1 MARTYRLTHDTLLT
15 VLDFDPE
22 TGIFVWKVAR
32 SNRVKIGSRA
42 GVLHQASGG
51 RYISIDN
58 EKFMAHRLAF
68 FFVNKRWPDTDVRP
82 NDGDYDNCAIAN
94 LTEVSRVELAH
105 KREGVVGNNTS
116 GFAGVSKT
124 NKGKWQAS
132 ITWNYKQISLGANF
146 ETAEA
151 ASEVRVEAERRLAL
165 TKTEAEQDR
174 VLEELRVWKG
184 QRTAWRFL
192 HDAHEVHLWRSFEDF
207 CRDVTDVP
215 VMRYAMIA
223 EDVAKPI
230 GPGNFRWAFPE
241 GIKRRTDSN
250 DARRANRHHERN
262 KELKKLFGIDF
273 AIYQQMLVAQNGV
286 CAICEKEETKL
297 ANGTLRVLSVDHNHT
312 TGAVRG
318 LLCSSCNLVVG
329 YACEDTSVLR
339 NAIAYLQHHGAPSNV
354 VSFEPA
360 VVGGALSPGASNYG

>member
-15 VLDFDPE
+15 VLDFDPA

-68 FFVNKRWPDTDVRP
+68 FFVNKRWPNTDVRP
-82 NDGDYDNCAIAN
+82 NDGDYDNCEIAN

-105 KREGVVGNNTS
+105 TRKGTVKNNTS
-116 GFAGVSKT
+116 GFAGVSRT

-146 ETAEA
+146 ESPEA
-151 ASEVRVEAERRLAL
+151 ASEVHEEATRRLSA
-165 TKTEAEQDR
+165 TKTESEQDR

-192 HDAHEVHLWRSFEDF
+192 QEAHEIHLWESFEAF
-207 CRDVTDVP
+207 CRDVTEVP
-215 VMRYAMIA
+215 VMRYAMVA
-223 EDVAKPI
+223 VDMAKPI
-230 GPGNFRWAFPE
+230 GPGNFRWSMPE
-241 GIKRRTDSN
+241 DASWTPE
-250 DARRANRHHERN
+250 ARRANRDHERN
-262 KELKKLFGIDF
+262 KELKRLFGIDF
-273 AIYQQMLVAQNGV
+273 AAYQQMSLAQNGV

-339 NAIAYLQHHGAPSNV
+339 NAISYLQHHGAPSNV
-354 VSFEPA
+354 VPFEPA
-360 VVGGALSPGASNYG
+360 VVGGLSPGASNYG

>member
-1 MARTYRLTHDTLLT
+1 MARTYKLTHDTLLT
-15 VLDFDPE
+15 VLDFNPV

-58 EKFMAHRLAF
+58 EKLMAHRLAF
-68 FFVNKRWPDTDVRP
+68 FFVNKRWPNTDVRP

-105 KREGVVGNNTS
+105 TRRGQVKNNTS
-116 GFAGVSKT
+116 GFAGVSPT
-124 NKGKWQAS
+124 SRGKWQAS

-146 ETAEA
+146 ESPEA
-151 ASEVRVEAERRLAL
+151 ASEVYEEAARRLNA
-165 TKTEAEQDR
+165 TKNEAEQDY
-174 VLEELRVWKG
+174 VLEGLRVWKG

-192 HDAHEVHLWRSFEDF
+192 QTAHEIHLWKSFEEF
-207 CRDVTDVP
+207 CRDITDVP
-215 VMRYAMIA
+215 VMRYAMVA
-223 EDVAKPI
+223 QDAAKPI
-230 GPGNFRWAFPE
+230 GPGNFRWAFPD
-241 GIKRRTDSN
+241 GINRRTDSN
-250 DARRANRHHERN
+250 DARRANRDHERN

-273 AIYQQMLVAQNGV
+273 AIYQRMLLEQNGV
-286 CAICEKEETKL
+286 CAICSKEETRVS
-297 ANGTLRVLSVDHNHT
+297 NGTLRVLSVDHNHST
-312 TGAVRG
+312 KAVRG
-318 LLCSSCNLVVG
+318 LLCASCNLVVG

-354 VSFEPA
+354 VPFEPA
-360 VVGGALSPGASNYG
+360 VVGGLSPGASNYG